1 MLYKCLFE
9 NLDIARIHLDKYTK
23 IGKTLYNDYQ
33 KDMKDIILNSTLSSG
48 NIDAAIIEEMMFPK
62 VETDIFLSH
71 SHDDLDLA
79 YAIAGFMKKEYDK
92 IVFID
97 SAYWGSVYD
106 LSQELSNTYSKT
118 YSGYIDYKK
127 HEYIS
132 TRTSM
137 LLIASLSS
145 MIRRSNEFWLLN
157 TSHSINNEIS
167 TYSPWIYYE
176 IYEAYNIYKD
186 RNLEDHIIKESS
198 EGTMP
203 LFVYNVEKYLNC
215 FKEKNINQ
223 LILDSTIRNIWS
235 FNFK

>member
-9 NLDIARIHLDKYTK
+9 NLDIASIHLDKYTK

-79 YAIAGFMKKEYDK
+79 YAIAGFMKQEYNQT
-92 IVFID
+92 VFID
-97 SAYWGSVYD
+97 SAYWGSVYN
-106 LSQELSNTYSKT
+106 LSQALSNKYSKT
-118 YSGYIDYKK
+118 NSRDIDYKK

-145 MIRRSNEFWLLN
+145 MIRRANEFWLLD

-176 IYEAYNIYKD
+176 IYEAYNICVDKGLIND
-186 RNLEDHIIKESS
+186 IIKESS
-198 EGTMP
+198 EGNMP
-203 LFVYNVEKYLNC
+203 LFVYDVEKYLNF
-215 FKEKNINQ
+215 FKEININQ
-223 LILDSTIRNIWS
+223 LVQIVQKKS
-235 FNFK
+235 